1 MYRYRMLLPLGYAN
15 DPKNKDKSGQ
25 LDLFAVAKNILSK
38 VPCPSDDGSLQW
50 QLGKSKVFMKEA
62 QARALNQPLVAV
74 VVCFLLYGLT
84 RCTTPQSAAVENTR
98 NKAIWAKVV
107 TIQSW
112 WRMVW
117 TRNYFA
123 EMRQAAKL
131 IQKGTV
137 PLVSLTVFGLLTN
150 WLSSFR
156 RAPQSCEGSSNGVD
170 MLC

>member
-62 QARALNQPLVAV
+62 QARALNQPLVAA

-84 RCTTPQSAAVENTR
+84 PCTTPQSAAVENTR

-112 WRMVW
+112 W
-117 TRNYFA
+117 
-123 EMRQAAKL
+123 
-131 IQKGTV
+131 
-137 PLVSLTVFGLLTN
+137 
-150 WLSSFR
+150 
-156 RAPQSCEGSSNGVD
+156 
-170 MLC
+170 

>member
-62 QARALNQPLVAV
+62 QARALNQPLVGV
-74 VVCFLLYGLT
+74 VVSFLLWAHTVHDPTERRSGKY
-84 RCTTPQSAAVENTR
+84 PQQGDLGEGGDHP
-98 NKAIWAKVV
+98 VV
-107 TIQSW
+107 VAHGVDAQLFRRDATG
-112 WRMVW
+112 
-117 TRNYFA
+117 
-123 EMRQAAKL
+123 RQAHPKRYHPACL
-131 IQKGTV
+131 AD
-137 PLVSLTVFGLLTN
+137 SLGQLTN
-150 WLSSFR
+150 WSSSSR
-156 RAPQSCEGSSNGVD
+156 RAQSCEGSSNGVD